1 MEHYIHLNANNKTEV
16 IQIISSIDSPIFFV
30 VHKFTQEM
38 DKSILEILK
47 SKNTFICVDVIYRN
61 RVFYYVFAPLNQ
73 SIEVMPEP
81 KKEIPEIKNTNV
93 EEFLK
98 NLTDTQLSAV
108 LNNLSNEYILT
119 SISFDMGINWDLLGG
134 SYGERVRK
142 LIRDCYLHDRSMEL
156 KQRLYNKIP
165 KAFEFYM

>member
-1 MEHYIHLNANNKTEV
+1 M
-16 IQIISSIDSPIFFV
+16 
-30 VHKFTQEM
+30 
-38 DKSILEILK
+38 
-47 SKNTFICVDVIYRN
+47 
-61 RVFYYVFAPLNQ
+61 FAPLNQ